1 MKRKAGSQGSQ
12 GSQDVVVL
20 TPHPILPLILSPSGG
35 VLLGG
40 TAAGGE
46 HTDAAQ
52 DGEQGG
58 APAQVEGRTQFI
70 PGRVE
75 EVSASSEELSHPRSP
90 RAGLLTHLVPAY
102 RGSKKLV
109 VMFTAYHE
117 IATIPQAPGEKVA
130 GSSPKCPSHAIN
142 PPHPA
147 QAREL

>member
-1 MKRKAGSQGSQ
+1 MKRKAGSQ

-20 TPHPILPLILSPSGG
+20 TPHPILLPLILSPGG
-35 VLLGG
+35 WVFLGG

-58 APAQVEGRTQFI
+58 APAQVESRTQFI

-75 EVSASSEELSHPRSP
+75 EVSASSEELSHPLSP
-90 RAGLLTHLVPAY
+90 RAGFLTYLVPAY

-109 VMFTAYHE
+109 VMLTAYHE
-117 IATIPQAPGEKVA
+117 IATIPQAPGEKA
-130 GSSPKCPSHAIN
+130 TGSSPKCPSHATN
-142 PPHPA
+142 PPHPP
-147 QAREL
+147 QASEL